1 MTPKQFVTCIMA
13 FNDGDFSSVL
23 TDASEL
29 ELELLAELAFS

>member
-1 MTPKQFVTCIMA
+1 MTPKQFLTCIMA
-13 FNDGDFSSVL
+13 FNDGDFSRVL